1 MKKILIGKI
10 IELFMLR
17 AIIVIFLACFSYE
30 SIYAKEFVQG
40 KLQPRKFVI
49 VTASYNNID
58 FVGKYLDSIF
68 SQKCNEK
75 KFAFRVVY
83 YDDASTDGTDKAIK
97 AYKEKFKLG
106 DKFCIIRN
114 SEKLGPHAN
123 IYNAV
128 HSCDDDEI
136 VLIVDGDDWLARNDV
151 LEVLYKVYSDPD
163 VWMTYGQYKTYPKG
177 DIGICEELPS
187 MIIKEKKIRTY
198 KWVTS
203 HLRTFYAWLYK
214 CIKIEDIMFEGKFVP
229 VCGDKAI
236 MYPMLEM
243 AGIHS
248 RFISEI
254 LYIYN
259 RENQYSYRNSK
270 KTRER
275 IASELNIKNEK
286 LPHRVIRRYIEFIE
300 PYKPILGK

>member
-1 MKKILIGKI
+1 MFRTIILI
-10 IELFMLR
+10 
-17 AIIVIFLACFSYE
+17 FLTCFSCE
-30 SIYAKEFVQG
+30 FICAKGSEQS
-40 KLQPRKFVI
+40 KRCPKKFVI

-68 SQKCNEK
+68 SQKCDEK

-97 AYKEKFKLG
+97 AYKKKFKLG

-114 SEKLGPHAN
+114 SEKVGPHAN

-136 VLIVDGDDWLARNDV
+136 VLIVDGDDWLARTDV
-151 LEVLYKVYSDPD
+151 LQILSKVYSDPD
-163 VWMTYGQYKTYPKG
+163 VWMTYGQYKTYPKNE
-177 DIGICEELPS
+177 IGICEELP
-187 MIIKEKKIRTY
+187 MKIIEERKIRSY

-214 CIKIEDIMFEGKFVP
+214 RINVQDLIFNGKFVP

-270 KTRER
+270 KVRDH

-286 LPHRVIRRYIEFIE
+286 LPHRVIRKYIESIE
-300 PYKPILGK
+300 PYEPILKSDMKI